1 MADLRRRVEHIIET
15 DPVIRRGL
23 QRGIVNSRAL
33 ARRILEE
40 DVPESSLGAI
50 LGIIRRYSFGDERED
65 DLRRIFRE
73 CELVLKSKI
82 GDLALE
88 NGPDI
93 MKRVAEFAGT
103 IRTTRGENLRVMVG
117 MKAIRVIADQKA
129 LDGFRQ
135 TLSPKEIISYSTNLA
150 EISLLLPQEATKTKG
165 IIAKL
170 SAELALND
178 VNLVG
183 VMCCAPEDVLLVTEH
198 DAPKALEIL
207 QRMVKERTPD
217 DLQRSPR
224 SRPALEAGNI
234 ASARKNRSDQ
244 IPA

>member
-1 MADLRRRVEHIIET
+1 MADLRRRIEHLIET

-33 ARRILEE
+33 ARRIREE

-50 LGIIRRYSFGDERED
+50 LGIIRRYSPGSETGD
-65 DLRRIFRE
+65 DLRRTFRE
-73 CELVLKSKI
+73 CELVLRSKI
-82 GDLALE
+82 GDLAVE

-135 TLSPKEIISYSTNLA
+135 TLSPKEIISYSANLA
-150 EISLLLPQEATKTKG
+150 EISLLLPKEAMETKG
-165 IIAKL
+165 IFAKIAT
-170 SAELALND
+170 ELALND
-178 VNLVG
+178 INLVG
-183 VMCCAPEDVLLVTEH
+183 IMCCAPEDVLLVTER
-198 DAPKALEIL
+198 DAPRALETL
-207 QRMVKERTPD
+207 QRMQKEGTPD
-217 DLQRSPR
+217 ELHLSRPPR
-224 SRPALEAGNI
+224 SALEPGSI
-234 ASARKNRSDQ
+234 ASTGKSRLRQ